1 MRISMGYSDSED
13 RMWIRTEASNVLWWM
28 TRRLAL
34 RLIAQWAQL
43 LERSVEVEGAGD
55 EAGEGQGEGLIAAR
69 RRQALRD
76 EYAHAVAAARGEQ
89 KVAPVERP
97 APGVALENC
106 LLASVD
112 LSANARGARL
122 VLKAP
127 GRSETLTMSR
137 SEAHRLLDAL
147 FGRCSRLGWYGAKLP
162 AWLVEDAKAR
172 ARPAQ

>member
-34 RLIAQWAQL
+34 RLIGQWAQL
-43 LERSVEVEGAGD
+43 LERSVEVETVGDGPDD
-55 EAGEGQGEGLIAAR
+55 EAQALAAAR

-76 EYAHAVAAARGEQ
+76 EHARAVAAVREQQ

-97 APGVALENC
+97 APGVALDNC
-106 LLASVD
+106 VLASVD
-112 LSANARGARL
+112 LSVNARGARL

-147 FGRCSRLGWYGAKLP
+147 FGRCNRLGWYGAKLP
-162 AWLVEDAKAR
+162 AWLVDEARGR
-172 ARPAQ
+172 ARPPK